1 MENSVQESL
10 TSLLCRLSLVSVV
23 LRKYLKI
30 NCTGCVFFVLRVLSE
45 VQIRLDD
52 PPPHGDV
59 ADHDEDEGQGEADAE
74 EEGARV
80 DKSGLRVNH
89 VTLP

>member
-1 MENSVQESL
+1 M
-10 TSLLCRLSLVSVV
+10 
-23 LRKYLKI
+23 
-30 NCTGCVFFVLRVLSE
+30 LSE

-80 DKSGLRVNH
+80 DESAGLCVDH
-89 VTLP
+89 VALP